1 MNLNNDQIMTDKPAL
16 IAYKGTTFKRDK
28 TVLLKYK

>member
-16 IAYKGTTFKRDK
+16 IAYKGTT
-28 TVLLKYK
+28 YKQDTKV